1 VDFFVKYAIEYFGT
15 GGRICVE
22 FGEILRELLEERE
35 ITQKRLAQELNMAVS
50 TLGNYIRDNR
60 EPDYKTLKKIAD
72 YFHVSTDYLLNHST
86 RKNSDHQE
94 EHLLE
99 IYHTLSPEYQKLL
112 LEQGKIL
119 LKYGSKSNGQMEQ

>member
-1 VDFFVKYAIEYFGT
+1 M
-15 GGRICVE
+15 E

-72 YFHVSTDYLLNHST
+72 YFHVSTDYLLDHPVQK
-86 RKNSDHQE
+86 RSDHQE
-94 EHLLE
+94 EHVLE
-99 IYHTLSPEYQKLL
+99 IYHALSPEYQKLL

-119 LKYGSKSNGQMEQ
+119 LKYSSKSDSQP